1 LGAGELRK
9 ELNIMYEFE
18 ICHVVTGDIE
28 LMYGYNS
35 ADAFRRKNYNPAEW
49 DIIYKEYID

>member
-1 LGAGELRK
+1 
-9 ELNIMYEFE
+9 MYEFE

-28 LMYGYNS
+28 FMYGYNS

-49 DIIYKEYID
+49 NVIYKEYID